1 MGGRNMAAMFGMDL
15 NDVGLAGLGGH
26 FHAALSA
33 AAGRYFKREVLLCWS
48 KQALGGDLLRILP
61 EEDSTDERQRDPTRT
76 SATKLS

>member
-1 MGGRNMAAMFGMDL
+1 MAVMFSMDL
-15 NDVGLAGLGGH
+15 NNVGLAGLGGH

-33 AAGRYFKREVLLCWS
+33 AAGRYFKRQGLLCWS

-61 EEDSTDERQRDPTRT
+61 GGDSTDERQRHPTRT

>member
-1 MGGRNMAAMFGMDL
+1 MAAIFSMDL

-33 AAGRYFKREVLLCWS
+33 AAGRYFKRQRLLCWS
-48 KQALGGDLLRILP
+48 KQALRGDLLHILP
-61 EEDSTDERQRDPTRT
+61 EEDSTDERKSQPTRT